1 MPLRLSEG
9 RRDGGNTVS
18 NLAKAI
24 LIAPSSA
31 HASSQSLPVLPSRRA
46 FSRVWTIATRSRFVV
61 RVKSSNVCAVVAG
74 FIFSDI

>member
-24 LIAPSSA
+24 LIAPSSV